1 MRLAMSTTPLKRR
14 NSRWD
19 DAPVL
24 DKSGQAKAAC
34 ITQRDIDGIFKPL
47 TRYRYLPVDYL
58 HALGGG
64 SLDYLVNRLNL
75 LCREPNRY
83 VARPPQQRAN
93 ASANHRRLIY
103 ELAEKGWRVMQER
116 GVLRERSRA
125 PSNFA
130 HELMTCELMASF
142 ELGTRETGT
151 RLITWSDILQSKS
164 LPDATRD
171 RAKPYQI
178 PVTVT
183 IDGVVTATHVA
194 ADGEPFGIARSG
206 SGQTV
211 FFFCPGIEADCG
223 TEPIDASDFQRS
235 SLYKKFLLYLAI
247 EAQQIYRSHF
257 GFPNLYV
264 PIVTTNAARL
274 AR

>member
-1 MRLAMSTTPLKRR
+1 MSTTPLKRR

-34 ITQRDIDGIFKPL
+34 ITERDIDGIFKPL
-47 TRYRYLPVDYL
+47 TRYRYLPADYI

-103 ELAEKGWRVMQER
+103 ELAEKGWRIMQER
-116 GVLRERSRA
+116 GVLRGRSRA

-142 ELGTRETGT
+142 ELGTRETGA
-151 RLITWSDILQSKS
+151 RLIAWSEILTARTCRMRRARPQS
-164 LPDATRD
+164 RI
-171 RAKPYQI
+171 R
-178 PVTVT
+178 
-183 IDGVVTATHVA
+183 
-194 ADGEPFGIARSG
+194 
-206 SGQTV
+206 
-211 FFFCPGIEADCG
+211 
-223 TEPIDASDFQRS
+223 
-235 SLYKKFLLYLAI
+235 
-247 EAQQIYRSHF
+247 
-257 GFPNLYV
+257 FP
-264 PIVTTNAARL
+264 
-274 AR
+274 